1 MPSSSYQMSDNGW
14 GSCFNCHPF
23 GLERPAGG
31 DRGFYDQLTSVQ
43 KGRHDHA
50 MAAIQNTR

>member
-1 MPSSSYQMSDNGW
+1 MSDNGW

-31 DRGFYDQLTSVQ
+31 DPEFYEKLTSLQ
-43 KGRHDHA
+43 KGRHAAA